1 LYWPRSTIYM
11 IFLFVVFCISG
22 TMYRCVI
29 FMKDILIVS
38 LFSRQKY
45 GCLIQQ
51 LSGVHQNIYIS
62 SSANQQSSYVFPYTM
77 PTSFYGWLREQWH
90 IFCSSSFV
98 TIRCKFLSDSSTAE
112 RMLFIVI
119 KLESFERTLNKHY
132 NSVACFEYHK
142 TCSAKCDIRLLQH
155 NIKMDLSKVGLNRLV
170 KKRSS
175 GTFTWNKHLI

>member
-1 LYWPRSTIYM
+1 M

-77 PTSFYGWLREQWH
+77 PTSFYVDFANNDTF
-90 IFCSSSFV
+90 FCSSSFV
-98 TIRCKFLSDSSTAE
+98 TIRCKFLSDSSTIE

-119 KLESFERTLNKHY
+119 NLDVYFMQRCPTIFFSQDELTQ
-132 NSVACFEYHK
+132 
-142 TCSAKCDIRLLQH
+142 LLT
-155 NIKMDLSKVGLNRLV
+155 NPS
-170 KKRSS
+170 
-175 GTFTWNKHLI
+175 